1 MLDFIIIPFG
11 WLMKVLYNL
20 VSNYGVALLLF
31 TLITR
36 IVMLPL
42 SIKQQKSMAKMTV
55 YNPLIQEV
63 QKKYANNREKMNE
76 EMTKLYTEY
85 DIKPTMGCGPMIFQ
99 MAFVMILYEVIRKP
113 LRFFVGLSSDVYNS
127 VIELA
132 NTLMTPATG
141 ATANTFQDAF
151 IINNI
156 QSGGTEFMELIP
168 AEMYQTIQELDFT
181 LFGLRSMDLT
191 QIPEF
196 GWNLLMLIPLL
207 SAISMIASQFITS
220 LVTGQKMKGAA
231 GIMMYGMSIWIGWL
245 GFTLPAA
252 LSLYWFYANIIGLV
266 QSIVL
271 RKFYSPEKFKEQIKA
286 ELEAKR
292 AEKKRK
298 KTVTITD
305 ESTGEKVSKEMSEA
319 EIAKLRL
326 ARARELQAE
335 KFRKM
340 EEEAAAAKAAAEAE
354 AAKPAE
360 NDETN
365 A

>member
-1 MLDFIIIPFG
+1 MDFIYIPFG
-11 WLMKVLYNL
+11 WLMRVLYNL
-20 VSNYGVALLLF
+20 VNNYGLALLFF

-36 IVMLPL
+36 IIMLPL

-85 DIKPTMGCGPMIFQ
+85 DIKPTMGCGPLVIQ
-99 MAFVMILYEVIRKP
+99 MAFVMVLYKVIQQP
-113 LRFFVGLSSDVYNS
+113 LRFFVGLSADVYKS
-127 VIELA
+127 IVDLA
-132 NTLMTPATG
+132 TTLMPASGG
-141 ATANTFQDAF
+141 AMSNTFHDAF

-168 AEMYQTIQELDFT
+168 AEMYQTILDLDFT
-181 LFGLRSMDLT
+181 VFGLKGMDLT

-196 GWNLLMLIPLL
+196 GWNLLMLVPLL
-207 SAISMIASQFITS
+207 SAISMVASQFITG
-220 LVTGQKMKGAA
+220 LVTGQKLKGAS
-231 GIMMYGMSIWIGWL
+231 GIMMYGMSIWIGYL

-252 LSLYWFYANIIGLV
+252 LSLYWFYSNIIGLV
-266 QSIVL
+266 QSLVL
-271 RKFYSPEKFKEQIKA
+271 RKFYSPEKFKAEIQA

-305 ESTGEKVSKEMSEA
+305 TATGEKVEKSLSEA
-319 EIAKLRL
+319 ELAKVRL

-340 EEEAAAAKAAAEAE
+340 EEASRAAAEA
-354 AAKPAE
+354 ANTE
-360 NDETN
+360 NTTEQN
-365 A
+365 

>member
-1 MLDFIIIPFG
+1 MDFIIIPFG

-20 VSNYGVALLLF
+20 VNNYGIALLLF
-31 TLITR
+31 TLVTR

-85 DIKPTMGCGPMIFQ
+85 DIKPTMGCGPMIVQ
-99 MAFVMILYEVIRKP
+99 MAFVMVLYEVIRKP
-113 LRFFVGLSSDVYNS
+113 LRFFVGLNSEVYS
-127 VIELA
+127 AIVEKA
-132 NTLMTPATG
+132 NTMMTAS
-141 ATANTFQDAF
+141 ANTFQDAF
-151 IINNI
+151 IISNI
-156 QSGGTEFMELIP
+156 QNGGTDFIDLIP
-168 AEMYQTIQELDFT
+168 ADMYQTIMDLDFT
-181 LFGLRSMDLT
+181 LFGLKSMDLT

-196 GWNLLMLIPLL
+196 GWNLLMIIPLV
-207 SAISMIASQFITS
+207 SAISMIASQFITG
-220 LVTGQKMKGAA
+220 LVTGQKLKGVS

-252 LSLYWFYANIIGLV
+252 LSLYWFYSNVIGLV
-266 QSIVL
+266 QSMVL
-271 RKFYSPEKFKEQIKA
+271 RKFYSPEKFKEQIQA

-298 KTVTITD
+298 KTVTVTD
-305 ESTGEKVSKEMSEA
+305 STTGEKVEKNLSEA

-340 EEEAAAAKAAAEAE
+340 EEASRAAAEAAAAEAAAQD
-354 AAKPAE
+354 AE
-360 NDETN
+360 NKNEQN
-365 A
+365 